1 MMTKDRVYSAYAFE
15 ACQLLGGLIQLGRK
29 NKKWSTQNLADR
41 AGITRLT
48 LHKIERGEM
57 SCSIGLFF
65 EVAALVGVSLFDMD
79 DQGLSRQLDRLTYKL
94 ALLPKSIRQ
103 SKKVVDDEF

>member
-1 MMTKDRVYSAYAFE
+1 
-15 ACQLLGGLIQLGRK
+15 
-29 NKKWSTQNLADR
+29 
-41 AGITRLT
+41 
-48 LHKIERGEM
+48 M

-65 EVAALVGVSLFDMD
+65 EVAALVGVSLFDVGN
-79 DQGLSRQLDRLTYKL
+79 QSLSRQLDQISDKL

>member
-1 MMTKDRVYSAYAFE
+1 MSKVRVYSAYAIE
-15 ACQLLGGLIQLGRK
+15 ACRLFGGLIQLGRK
-29 NKKWSTQNLADR
+29 NKKWTAQDLADR

-48 LHKIERGEM
+48 LHKIEQGEM

-65 EVAALVGVSLFDMD
+65 EVAALVGVSLYDMGEQSLSKQLGRVD
-79 DQGLSRQLDRLTYKL
+79 DKL

>member
-1 MMTKDRVYSAYAFE
+1 MSKVRVYSTYAIE
-15 ACQLLGGLIQLGRK
+15 ACRLLGGLIQLGRK
-29 NKKWSTQNLADR
+29 NKKWSAQDLADR

-48 LHKIERGEM
+48 LHKIEQGEM

-65 EVAALVGVSLFDMD
+65 EVAALVGVSLFDLG
-79 DQGLSRQLDRLTYKL
+79 DQSLSRQLDHVSDKL

-103 SKKVVDDEF
+103 SKKVID